1 MKVASG
7 ILMLIFGSLASV
19 YLFFGIAHLSNDGR
33 ILLVGSG
40 TFIFFIIGGAISIF
54 GMSVW
59 ELGIMGCSMSVIAS
73 IGAIIISLFLRPI
86 PLDFYDNS
94 FVSAAIAVIITIGL
108 GIICTLMTIPAL
120 IFLIRRKEDF
130 QR

>member
-1 MKVASG
+1 MKVAAGTLS
-7 ILMLIFGSLASV
+7 LIFGSIASV
-19 YLFFGIAHLSNDGR
+19 YLFFGIAQLSNEAR
-33 ILLVGSG
+33 VFLVGSI
-40 TFIFFIIGGAISIF
+40 TFMLFIIGGASSLF
-54 GMSVW
+54 SMSYW

-94 FVSAAIAVIITIGL
+94 FASAAIAVIITIGL

>member
-59 ELGIMGCSMSVIAS
+59 ELGIMGCSMLVIAS
-73 IGAIIISLFLRPI
+73 IGAII
-86 PLDFYDNS
+86 
-94 FVSAAIAVIITIGL
+94 IGL

-130 QR
+130 QH